1 MTNIIKVLSNKSI
14 ALSMSGKTRIL
25 HKVNETGQRKEWF
38 TYKGQ
43 AYA

>member
-14 ALSMSGKTRIL
+14 ALSMNGKTRVL
-25 HKVNETGQRKEWF
+25 HKVNETGQIKEWF
-38 TYKGQ
+38 MYKGQ

>member
-14 ALSMSGKTRIL
+14 ALSMNGKTRIL
-25 HKVNETGQRKEWF
+25 HKVNETGQSKEWF

>member
-14 ALSMSGKTRIL
+14 ALSMHGKTRIL

-38 TYKGQ
+38 VYNGQ

>member
-14 ALSMSGKTRIL
+14 ALSMNGKTRIL
-25 HKVNETGQRKEWF
+25 HKVNETGQIKEWL

>member
-14 ALSMSGKTRIL
+14 ALSMNGKTRIL

-38 TYKGQ
+38 VYNGQTY
-43 AYA
+43 A